1 MRLRARMDR
10 RWLPMRFALQP
21 LLRTANRGA
30 TGSSAHDHPSPTE
43 AARCQS
49 RRPKSE
55 RGGTIELSTRT
66 PCIPDLTP
74 WPPRGAT

>member
-21 LLRTANRGA
+21 RLRTANRGA
-30 TGSSAHDHPSPTE
+30 TGPSAHDHLSPTK

-49 RRPKSE
+49 QQPESE
-55 RGGTIELSTRT
+55 RRATIELATRT
-66 PCIPDLTP
+66 TCIPDLTP